1 MVNAIL
7 SPCLYLKNNE
17 LTNIGE
23 LIEVLEF
30 IDDYLATNFI
40 LSNSSILYEDNWY
53 SLPKYKHTV
62 YNQFTT
68 LVVPLLR
75 KLIKRENS
83 NIIHATEK
91 YMTYS
96 VSDPQ
101 YFITDSEEFNCILN
115 CIYQSN
121 QENLLFVGSI
131 NKDINDILV
140 FLLNGRTVNISVV
153 KNVWLDESGHFDNLI
168 KEDIKDYT
176 NVFPCKEL
184 CCKIGSTILEIGN
197 KALFKKYAKIIAER
211 NGYHKLPYSSRQ
223 YKNVPYYM
231 RNDGEY
237 IICVDTLHGLF
248 EVFQKT
254 GSTYESYKGEYD
266 FSCNEVSGKTSSS
279 ETHICYKSY

>member
-1 MVNAIL
+1 MVNSIL
-7 SPCLYLKNNE
+7 SPCLYLKDNE
-17 LTNIGE
+17 LKNLGE

-30 IDDYLATNFI
+30 ISDFLNVDIN
-40 LSNSSILYEDNWY
+40 LSELSILHESNWY
-53 SLPKYKHTV
+53 SLPKYKPIV

-68 LVVPLLR
+68 FVVPLLK
-75 KLIKRENS
+75 KLINKTNILPVTDENV
-83 NIIHATEK
+83 K
-91 YMTYS
+91 YS
-96 VSDPQ
+96 ISDNQ
-101 YFITDSEEFNCILN
+101 YLITDCEEFNCILN
-115 CIYQSN
+115 CISQTTKSH
-121 QENLLFVGSI
+121 LLFVGNI
-131 NKDINDILV
+131 NKNIKDVFDFIINGV
-140 FLLNGRTVNISVV
+140 SFNIPVV
-153 KNVWLDESGHFDNLI
+153 KSVWLDESGHFDNLI
-168 KEDIKDYT
+168 KEDVKDYD

-184 CCKIGSTILEIGN
+184 CCKIGNTVLEIGN

-231 RNDGEY
+231 RNDEEY

>member
-1 MVNAIL
+1 M
-7 SPCLYLKNNE
+7 
-17 LTNIGE
+17 
-23 LIEVLEF
+23 
-30 IDDYLATNFI
+30 ATKHAKYGKSYNTPHG
-40 LSNSSILYEDNWY
+40 LQEDNY
-53 SLPKYKHTV
+53 YEMMYDLMDYVNRKGLTTRQAQ
-62 YNQFTT
+62 NLFT
-68 LVVPLLR
+68 
-75 KLIKRENS
+75 
-83 NIIHATEK
+83 
-91 YMTYS
+91 
-96 VSDPQ
+96 DC
-101 YFITDSEEFNCILN
+101 EEFNCILN